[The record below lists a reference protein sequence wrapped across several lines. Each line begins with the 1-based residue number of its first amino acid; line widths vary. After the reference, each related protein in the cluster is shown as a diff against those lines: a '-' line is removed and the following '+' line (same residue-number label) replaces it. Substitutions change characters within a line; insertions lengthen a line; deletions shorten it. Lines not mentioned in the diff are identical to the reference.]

1 MTIQERIDLGR
12 EYAHGINRMVDIEVA
27 YQLWY
32 GLDSLLSD
40 EDKEIYNIIL
50 EILDER
56 HEAFCQ
62 PAACRGVTMTCA
74 NSFFDGNFGGSPSN
88 YTMQI
93 AAKNRTEDEVVAL
106 FEDIVK
112 QAAKNKKLGVLY
124 SSLELFSKNQLGGA
138 KPKKERKPENIIFGN
153 NLGFLILHYW
163 SSVDLFLETLNEY
176 RINEGLDPKKSRQ
189 GIYQVIA
196 GENGMDNSSK
206 LILVKMV
213 NDKNRTASARKRMVR
228 PLAATDLNGSLT
240 ELTKLFVS
248 PRIDDKIQKILDE
261 EAQAA
266 H

>member
-12 EYAHGINRMVDIEVA
+12 EYARGINRMVDIEVA

-32 GLDSLLSD
+32 GLDSVLSD
-40 EDKEIYNIIL
+40 EDKELYTIIL
-50 EILDER
+50 EILDDR
-56 HEAFCQ
+56 HEAYCQ
-62 PAACRGVTMTCA
+62 PAACRGVTLPCA
-74 NSFFDGNFGGSPSN
+74 NSFFGGNFGGNPSD

-93 AAKNRTEDEVVAL
+93 AVKNRTEDEVIAL

-112 QAAKNKKLGVLY
+112 QAAKSKKLGVLY
-124 SSLELFSKNQLGGA
+124 SSLELFRKNQLGEVKA
-138 KPKKERKPENIIFGN
+138 KKERKPENVAFGN

-176 RINEGLDPKKSRQ
+176 RVNEGLDPKKSRQ

-213 NDKNRTASARKRMVR
+213 NDKNRTVSDKKRMNR

-240 ELTKLFVS
+240 ELTSLFKS